1 MAVANVLQSM
11 TRDFFPKIFHVEKER
26 KISWP
31 PNSPNQPKI
40 HRKQIFPL
48 SGGCDLELSAMT
60 VRNSPSLSSFK
71 TNHKRLG
78 TKMTETSL

>member
-48 SGGCDLELSAMT
+48 SGGCDLELSADDSPQLPLAILVQNKSHKT
-60 VRNSPSLSSFK
+60 RNK
-71 TNHKRLG
+71 NDRD
-78 TKMTETSL
+78 